1 MTGTVKPN
9 PILKQ
14 ALLLRESGYSV
25 AAIKERTGVSASTL
39 NRLFR
44 KVGAPK
50 GTLTSATV
58 EQARS
63 ALLNDSAFISE
74 LKARIAASL
83 LDDLAHITAIRSAM
97 AEALEETMGDIELP
111 AHAKARSIAA
121 LATSLTLTQKASRIA
136 LGVDNQP
143 VEQSELPTLE
153 ISELTLDDIE
163 DMRRQQDELNVLTG
177 VTVPTNTDTE
187 DNEIVE
193 EE

>member
-9 PILKQ
+9 PVLKQ

-25 AAIKERTGVSASTL
+25 ATIAQKTGVSATTL

-50 GTLTSATV
+50 GTLTSSSV
-58 EQARS
+58 EEARA

-74 LKARIAASL
+74 LKGRIAASL
-83 LDDLAHITAIRSAM
+83 LDDLSHITAIRAAM
-97 AEALEETMGDIELP
+97 AEVLEDTMGDIELQP
-111 AHAKARSIAA
+111 HAKARSIAA

-143 VEQSELPTLE
+143 VEQSDLPTLQ
-153 ISELTLDDIE
+153 ISELTLDDVE

-177 VTVPTNTDTE
+177 VTVPSVTVTE
-187 DNEIVE
+187 YNEIVE

>member
-9 PILKQ
+9 PLLKQ

-25 AAIKERTGVSASTL
+25 ATIKERTGVSASTL

-50 GTLTSATV
+50 GTLTKSSV
-58 EQARS
+58 EEARA
-63 ALLNDSAFISE
+63 ALLSDSAFISE
-74 LKARIAASL
+74 LKGRIAASL

-177 VTVPTNTDTE
+177 VTVPSVTVTE

>member
-25 AAIKERTGVSASTL
+25 ATIAQKTGVSASSL

-50 GTLTSATV
+50 GTLTSSSV
-58 EQARS
+58 EEARA

-74 LKARIAASL
+74 LKGRIAASL
-83 LDDLAHITAIRSAM
+83 LDDLSHITAIRAAM
-97 AEALEETMGDIELP
+97 AEVLEDTMGDIELQP
-111 AHAKARSIAA
+111 HAKARSIAA
-121 LATSLTLTQKASRIA
+121 LSTSLSLTQKASRIA

-143 VEQSELPTLE
+143 VEQSELPTLQ
-153 ISELTLDDIE
+153 ISQLTLDDIE

-187 DNEIVE
+187 DNDLVE

>member
-9 PILKQ
+9 PVLKQ

-25 AAIKERTGVSASTL
+25 ATITQKTGVSATTL

-50 GTLTSATV
+50 GTLTKSSV
-58 EQARS
+58 EEARA

-83 LDDLAHITAIRSAM
+83 LDDLAHITAIRAAM

-177 VTVPTNTDTE
+177 VALPANTDTE

>member
-9 PILKQ
+9 PVLKQ

-25 AAIKERTGVSASTL
+25 ATIAQKTGVSATTL

-50 GTLTSATV
+50 GTLTSSSV
-58 EQARS
+58 EEARA

-74 LKARIAASL
+74 LKGRIAASL
-83 LDDLAHITAIRSAM
+83 LDDLSHITAIRAAM
-97 AEALEETMGDIELP
+97 AEVLEDTMGDIELQP
-111 AHAKARSIAA
+111 HAKARSIAA
-121 LATSLTLTQKASRIA
+121 LSTSLSLTQKASRIA

-143 VEQSELPTLE
+143 VEQSELPTLQ

-177 VTVPTNTDTE
+177 VTVPSVTVTE
-187 DNEIVE
+187 YNEIVE